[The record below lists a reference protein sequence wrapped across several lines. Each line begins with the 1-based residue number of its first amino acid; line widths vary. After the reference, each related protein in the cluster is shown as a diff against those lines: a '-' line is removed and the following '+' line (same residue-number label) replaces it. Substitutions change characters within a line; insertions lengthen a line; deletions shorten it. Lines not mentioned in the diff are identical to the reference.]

1 MKMKKIESLKV
12 KFHNKRVG
20 KLSLTAD
27 KKCCVFEYDSQWLTE
42 GFSISPLELPLKP
55 GLFIAQ
61 PNPFN
66 GNFGIFED
74 SLPDGYGRYLLHK
87 TLLKVGINDFE
98 LSALDRLSLVGNGG
112 MGALTYEPETFVEK
126 KWNCKTSTFYK
137 III

>member
-12 KFHNKRVG
+12 KFHNKNVG

-87 TLLKVGINDFE
+87 TLLKE
-98 LSALDRLSLVGNGG
+98 ALMTSNSLR
-112 MGALTYEPETFVEK
+112 
-126 KWNCKTSTFYK
+126 STD
-137 III
+137 